1 MQFDVLTLFP
11 EMFNILNE
19 SIIGRA
25 KEKGLINVNLINI
38 RDFSKNKHKKVDDTP
53 YGGGAGMV
61 IQPDVVY
68 DAYKSVISNI
78 KDVRNVT
85 NLKKIEKT
93 ENVEKLTRTRVI
105 YMSPQGKKLNQ
116 QKVEELSKQEHLI
129 LLCGHYEGI
138 DQRVLDSIVDE
149 EISIGDY
156 VLTGGELPA
165 MVLIDS
171 VSRYVEGVL
180 KDGST
185 TEESF
190 SQGLLEYPQYTRP
203 EIFEGQQVP
212 EVLRSGNHQMIDKW
226 RREQSLKRTLEKRP
240 DLLEKVDLSD
250 EDKKILE
257 KNRNDVP
264 NQVGTAHKKRRR

>member
-11 EMFNILNE
+11 EMFEVLNQ

-61 IQPDVVY
+61 IGPDVVY
-68 DAYKSVISNI
+68 DAYKSV
-78 KDVRNVT
+78 KD
-85 NLKKIEKT
+85 EKA
-93 ENVEKLTRTRVI
+93 KVI
-105 YMSPQGKKLNQ
+105 YMSPQGKKLDQ
-116 QKVEELSKQEHLI
+116 KKVEELSKQEHLI

-138 DQRVLDSIVDE
+138 DQRVLDKIVDE
-149 EISIGDY
+149 EISMGDY

-165 MVLIDS
+165 MVLIDT

-185 TEESF
+185 KEESF

-203 EIFEGQQVP
+203 EVFEGQQVP
-212 EVLRSGNHQMIDKW
+212 EVLLSGHHENIDKW
-226 RREQSLKRTLEKRP
+226 RRKQSLKITLNKRP
-240 DLLEKVDLSD
+240 DLLEKIELSD
-250 EDKKILE
+250 EDKKVLE
-257 KNRNDVP
+257 EIKNEVP
-264 NQVGTAHKKRRR
+264 KSMH

>member
-11 EMFNILNE
+11 EMFDILNE

-61 IQPDVVY
+61 IQPDVVF
-68 DAYKSVISNI
+68 DAYKSVIKNNDKSGLDE
-78 KDVRNVT
+78 KS
-85 NLKKIEKT
+85 KK
-93 ENVEKLTRTRVI
+93 TRVI
-105 YMSPQGKKLNQ
+105 YMSPQGKKLDQ

-138 DQRVLDSIVDE
+138 DQRVLDTIVDE

-203 EIFEGQQVP
+203 EVFEEQQVP
-212 EVLRSGNHQMIDKW
+212 EVLLSGNHQMIDKW

-257 KNRNDVP
+257 KIEMTC
-264 NQVGTAHKKRRR
+264 QTK